1 MTTTDIDIPVTT
13 EAGRLAVYIQQELG
27 ALLGKE
33 RPYDG
38 GCRTFYSPEAWRER
52 GERYGRESCLI
63 VVHDG
68 GDYAY
73 AFNYAYGD
81 SKLMEAMREALNA
94 EGYYAEACTGWY
106 TAIYPVDEAGNFADK
121 EV

>member
-1 MTTTDIDIPVTT
+1 MTATDIDIPVTT

-38 GCRTFYSPEAWRER
+38 GCRTFYSPEEWRAR
-52 GERYGRESCLI
+52 GEHYGRESCLI

-73 AFNYAYGD
+73 AFSHSYGD
-81 SKLMEAMREALNA
+81 SVLMEAMREALDA

-106 TAIYPVDEAGNFADK
+106 TAIYPAPRVGNFADK

>member
-1 MTTTDIDIPVTT
+1 MTATDINIPVTT

-38 GCRTFYSPEAWRER
+38 GCRTFYSPEEWAAR
-52 GERYGRESCLI
+52 GESYGRESCLI

-68 GDYAY
+68 GDYAS
-73 AFNYAYGD
+73 AFNYAYED
-81 SKLMEAMREALNA
+81 HELMEAMRAALDA
-94 EGYYAEACTGWY
+94 EGYYAESCTSWY
-106 TAIYPVDEAGNFADK
+106 TAIYPAPRVGNFADK